1 MPASGIGIYT
11 FHTEPEMIS
20 YSMQSDAM
28 PETARMLGKQL
39 LYDAVD
45 RAPESMLWVD
55 PQGHLSY
62 ANRKAMADFGLTAQG
77 LRQVH
82 VSSLIPEL
90 DDKQLEQIRHRTR
103 VEGSLTLENR
113 VRNKSLRLIPV
124 EIRVS
129 RQLHDQAE
137 YLMLYLRNIVA
148 RNEAERLLQLL
159 ARTTSRATGEAFF
172 QSLARSL
179 ADALNVRMA
188 FVTECLDHPATRVRS
203 LAFWL
208 DDTFTE
214 PVEYELAGTP
224 CDIVINE
231 SKVCYYPERLEA
243 IFPREQGLGVESY
256 LGVPIFNAAETRVI
270 GHIALLD
277 AREMPENFYI
287 KTVFDIFCS
296 RAGAELERLQTT
308 RTLQRQEEKY
318 RLLVENQRELVT
330 QLDPNGAFEFVSPSL
345 CELIGKQERELLGR
359 PFLALIEASDRKA
372 ALAAWDELETA
383 PYHSSFE
390 HRARTTRGWRWLAW
404 SLKASLDD
412 TGALRNLVCVG
423 RDVTAR
429 RRAEEKAHQT
439 LLELAHLS
447 RLNSMGEMASA
458 FAHEVNQPL
467 CAILSFSQACQRMLK
482 SDRMDFD
489 DLRHAIDRMAANAEL
504 AGNII
509 RQMRSY
515 VKKGD
520 TEIVTADLAQLVRD
534 ALTLAQ
540 AETKDSRIAVNLE
553 CEAELPSVKVN
564 VTQIQQV
571 MLNLL
576 RNAAEAV
583 GSASPGGRID
593 IVVRHLTPSK
603 LQVSVCDNGP
613 GIQEGLLERLFEPF
627 VTSKRD
633 GIGIGLSIC
642 NSIIEA
648 HGGSI
653 SAGNLPHAGAC
664 FRFSLPISP
673 KPDERPGT

>member
-1 MPASGIGIYT
+1 
-11 FHTEPEMIS
+11 
-20 YSMQSDAM
+20 
-28 PETARMLGKQL
+28 
-39 LYDAVD
+39 
-45 RAPESMLWVD
+45 
-55 PQGHLSY
+55 
-62 ANRKAMADFGLTAQG
+62 
-77 LRQVH
+77 VH

-90 DDKQLEQIRHRTR
+90 DDKQLEQVRHCTR
-103 VEGSLTLENR
+103 EEGSLTLENR
-113 VRNKSLRLIPV
+113 VRNKSLQLIPV

-129 RQLHDQAE
+129 RQVHDNAE

-159 ARTTSRATGEAFF
+159 ARTTSHATGEAFF

-203 LAFWL
+203 LAFWM
-208 DDTFTE
+208 DDTFTD

-277 AREMPENFYI
+277 ASEMPENFYI

-296 RAGAELERLQTT
+296 RAGAELERLQTM
-308 RTLQRQEEKY
+308 RILQRQEEKY
-318 RLLVENQRELVT
+318 RLLVENQQELVT
-330 QLDPNGAFEFVSPSL
+330 QLDRDGVFEFVSPSL
-345 CELIGKQERELLGR
+345 CELFAEQERELLGR
-359 PFLALIEASDRKA
+359 PFLALIEAPDRET
-372 ALAAWDELETA
+372 ALAAWAELETM
-383 PYHSSFE
+383 PHHSSFE
-390 HRARTTRGWRWLAW
+390 HRALTARGWRWLAW
-404 SLKASLDD
+404 SLKAGLNDA
-412 TGALRNLVCVG
+412 GALRNVVCVG

-429 RRAEEKAHQT
+429 RQAEEKAHQT

-467 CAILSFSQACQRMLK
+467 CAILSFSQACQRMIK
-482 SDRMDFD
+482 SDRIDFD
-489 DLRHAIDRMAANAEL
+489 DLRHAIDRMAVNAEL

-520 TEIVTADLAQLVRD
+520 MDIVTADLTQLVRD
-534 ALTLAQ
+534 TLTLAQ
-540 AETKDSRIAVNLE
+540 AETKDSRIAINLE
-553 CEAELPSVKVN
+553 CEPDLPSVKVN

-571 MLNLL
+571 ILNLL
-576 RNAAEAV
+576 RNAADAI
-583 GSASPGGRID
+583 GSAIPGGCID
-593 IVVRHLTPSK
+593 IEVRHLTPSK
-603 LQVSVCDNGP
+603 LLVSVCDNGP
-613 GIQEGLLERLFEPF
+613 GIQEGLLDRLFQPF
-627 VTSKRD
+627 VTSKKD

-642 NSIIEA
+642 KSIIEA

-653 SAGNLPHAGAC
+653 GAGNLPHAGAC
-664 FRFSLPISP
+664 LRFSLPFP
-673 KPDERPGT
+673 PNQMRDQKHEQ